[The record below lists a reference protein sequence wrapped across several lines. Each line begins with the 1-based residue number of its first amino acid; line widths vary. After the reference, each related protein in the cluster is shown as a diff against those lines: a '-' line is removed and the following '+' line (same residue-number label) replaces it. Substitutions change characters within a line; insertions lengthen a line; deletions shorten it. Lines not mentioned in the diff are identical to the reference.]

1 MQKNHIFSNLGGGGG
16 AENIWAEIY
25 RGRLF
30 IRAEIY
36 RGRFFFFKGRSFFR
50 GEIGRSNDCPFLNK
64 LIVSCKEAVR
74 FSF

>member
-1 MQKNHIFSNLGGGGG
+1 MKNHDFMPKNHIFSNLGGEG

-36 RGRFFFFKGRSFFR
+36 RGRFFFRVDRSL
-50 GEIGRSNDCPFLNK
+50 GAKQEGPM
-64 LIVSCKEAVR
+64 IVH
-74 FSF
+74 F